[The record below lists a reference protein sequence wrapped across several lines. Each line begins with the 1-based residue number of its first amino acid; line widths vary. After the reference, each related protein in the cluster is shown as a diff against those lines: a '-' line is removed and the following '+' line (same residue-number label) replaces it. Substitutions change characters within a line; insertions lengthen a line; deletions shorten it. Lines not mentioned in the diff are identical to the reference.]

1 MVTRAKKKAQAVEAG
16 AFDLADLGIGSDF
29 VLAEDYTMAD
39 VDNWIPTG
47 IPAFDE
53 TLVGGLPMGRIVEIY
68 SQNNVGKTTLV
79 IQVNRM
85 ANKMGIPV
93 FWFDVEGTNNRSHLQ
108 EMGVDMKKSIYYQ
121 PKMKTGKETSIES
134 IAAQMELVLEQL
146 QAAGKKAVIVFD
158 SVGASMS
165 TTTLDGDYD
174 LRQPGIEAKA
184 WTKVLAKLTP
194 LTTATGS
201 MLILI
206 NQVRDKMG
214 AMAFGE
220 QTETP
225 GGKALKHYASYRI
238 NLKNVGQNKLN
249 GEHFGHKTRLILT
262 KSKLGEPKL
271 QSDSLLFGRYGFN
284 EYVNALYEGVAE
296 KIIESKVGGPKK
308 SKYFRIGA
316 TEDGEPVDIY
326 EKDLPEL
333 IEAGELETT
342 YLEYF
347 QDIFAKLVDKRFP
360 NGYPALQ
367 NKDFNIADNPIMAKV
382 KMPDVESEEPT
393 EEPTEES
400 EEVTQDAE

>member
-68 SQNNVGKTTLV
+68 SPNNVGKTTLV

-85 ANKMGIPV
+85 ANAIGVPV

-108 EMGVDMKKSIYYQ
+108 ELGVDMKKSIYYQ
-121 PKMKTGKETSIES
+121 PGNKTGQETAIENL
-134 IAAQMELVLEQL
+134 AAQMELVLEQL
-146 QAAGKKAVIVFD
+146 QAAGKKAILVFD
-158 SVGASMS
+158 SVGASQSLS
-165 TTTLDGDYD
+165 TLKGEYTDA
-174 LRQPGIEAKA
+174 QPGREAKA
-184 WTKVLAKLTP
+184 WTKALAKLTP
-194 LTTATGS
+194 LATATGS
-201 MLILI
+201 MIILI

-220 QTETP
+220 QTDTP

-238 NLKNVGQNKLN
+238 SLKNIGQNKLN
-249 GEHFGHKTRLILT
+249 NEHFGHKVRLILT

-271 QSDSLLFGRYGFN
+271 QSESILFGRYGFN

-296 KIIESKVGGPKK
+296 NIIESKVGGPKK

-347 QDIFAKLVDKRFP
+347 QDIFAKLVEKRFP
-360 NGYPALQ
+360 KGYPALQ
-367 NKDFNIADNPIMAKV
+367 NKDFKISENPIMAKV

-393 EEPTEES
+393 EES

>member
-1 MVTRAKKKAQAVEAG
+1 MVTRAKKKAQVVEAG
-16 AFDLADLGIGSDF
+16 AFDLSELGIGSDF

-39 VDNWIPTG
+39 VDNWVPTG
-47 IPAFDE
+47 IPAIDE
-53 TLVGGLPMGRIVEIY
+53 TLVGGMPMGRIVEIY

-121 PKMKTGKETSIES
+121 PNMKTGQETAIEN

-146 QAAGKKAVIVFD
+146 QAAGKKAILVFD

-165 TTTLDGDYD
+165 IKTMTGNFSDE
-174 LRQPGIEAKA
+174 QPGRESKA
-184 WTKVLAKLTP
+184 WTRALAKLTP
-194 LTTATGS
+194 LATATGS
-201 MLILI
+201 MIILI
-206 NQVRDKMG
+206 NQVRDKLG

-220 QTETP
+220 QTDTP

-249 GEHFGHKTRLILT
+249 NEHFGHKVRLILT

-271 QSDSLLFGRYGFN
+271 QSDSVLFGRYGFN
-284 EYVNALYEGVAE
+284 EYVNALYDGVSE
-296 KIIESKVGGPKK
+296 KIIEAKVGGPKK
-308 SKYFRIGA
+308 SKYFRIGT

-347 QDIFAKLVDKRFP
+347 QDIFAKLVEKRFP
-360 NGYPALQ
+360 KGYPALQ
-367 NKDFNIADNPIMAKV
+367 NKDFKISDNPIMAKV
-382 KMPDVESEEPT
+382 KMPEEEEP
-393 EEPTEES
+393 EEPKEES